1 MEIWTNEVC
10 DIDSCSSIFLWL
22 YNNNYCPILYS
33 GLRFPCYNHLWRL
46 PTPVSHGFAWIFL
59 GFHAT
64 LLVLS
69 CSLVWDLWYISLWS
83 IDWPKYN
90 HNLSYHFCLKYSH
103 LSGVSNF
110 HWSPLQC
117 SQNSDHHFCLTTP
130 LRTRQICHSD
140 NPSAKFQ
147 PLPSFHA
154 QSGTSVSTPGFRTH
168 IFSLSRSSP
177 IDFFKSSSPLFHGL
191 LTPESRTVT
200 LIHQFLTL
208 VTRRWD
214 T

>member
-1 MEIWTNEVC
+1 MEIWPNEVC

-69 CSLVWDLWYISLWS
+69 CSLVWDPWYISLWS

-117 SQNSDHHFCLTTP
+117 SQNSDHHFCLMTS
-130 LRTRQICHSD
+130 LWARQICHSD
-140 NPSAKFQ
+140 NSSANSSLCRASMLNLGPPCPLRVSAPISISPSR
-147 PLPSFHA
+147 PS
-154 QSGTSVSTPGFRTH
+154 PMN
-168 IFSLSRSSP
+168 
-177 IDFFKSSSPLFHGL
+177 FFKSLSPLFHGL
-191 LTPESRTVT
+191 LAPESRTIT

-208 VTRRWD
+208 VARRWD
-214 T
+214 A